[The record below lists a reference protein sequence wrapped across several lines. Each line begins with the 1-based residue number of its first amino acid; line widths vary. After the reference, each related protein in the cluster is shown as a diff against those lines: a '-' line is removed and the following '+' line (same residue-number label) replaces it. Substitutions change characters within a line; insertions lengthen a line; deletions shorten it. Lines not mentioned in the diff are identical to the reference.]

1 MQVNVFNGKEQDSLK
16 ENSNSLGNEGDV
28 EHSGHE
34 RVTAASVDRDSGV
47 AETTVEKQNE
57 VLTKPIQ
64 NMEESVSGSES
75 SILSQVTKEV
85 KQAESPAQA
94 LGIGNEESRDINRF
108 KIIVILILLAVAV
121 VSSSCV
127 VLFIK
132 KAEQNDF
139 EDKFHND
146 ALKLLESIRNS
157 IDNTLIPLDNLAGT
171 LVSHAKAQNTKWPF
185 VTLED
190 YGVRIAKTLPLTDA
204 IWITVLPVVTPE
216 NRPQWENYSRTHDD
230 WLVENFSIQDTWE
243 LYYGPKNLTFDAEA
257 AAEVTGNF
265 GVLEANTRY
274 AF

>member
-1 MQVNVFNGKEQDSLK
+1 MKVHVSNGIRQDSSK
-16 ENSNSLGNEGDV
+16 ENSNALDNTDDAERSDQ
-28 EHSGHE
+28 E
-34 RVTAASVDRDSGV
+34 RVIAASVGKDSGA
-47 AETTVEKQNE
+47 AETPGRKQNE
-57 VLTKPIQ
+57 FSPKPIQ
-64 NMEESVSGSES
+64 NIEESVSESES
-75 SILSQVTKEV
+75 SILSQEANAVN
-85 KQAESPAQA
+85 QAESPVQA

-108 KIIVILILLAVAV
+108 KIVVILILLVVAV

-127 VLFIK
+127 VVFIK
-132 KAEQNDF
+132 KAEQSEF
-139 EDKFHND
+139 EERFHSD
-146 ALKLLESIRNS
+146 ALKVLESVRNS
-157 IDNTLIPLDNLAGT
+157 IDNTLIPLDNLAVT
-171 LVSHAKAQNTKWPF
+171 LVSHANAQNAKWPF